1 MHLNPFQAI
10 LDQVTPSVELST
22 LFLRVPLVCQ
32 LSTVPPYPPSH
43 IITPGCRFQVNFS
56 AFHSTFEVTT
66 PTISAKQLEKIMG
79 GYVPPESRQM
89 AELNSHLSNGTCLSP
104 CHSLPSTLNR
114 RKSALSAGK
123 LLNGEDDDSD
133 SIQV

>member
-1 MHLNPFQAI
+1 M
-10 LDQVTPSVELST
+10 ST
-22 LFLRVPLVCQ
+22 MNI
-32 LSTVPPYPPSH
+32 YAMY
-43 IITPGCRFQVNFS
+43 IITEQSDICLRNRPSLISNVRPSDLISPGCRFQVNFS

-79 GYVPPESRQM
+79 GYVPPETRQM
-89 AELNSHLSNGTCLSP
+89 AELTSHLSNGTCLSP

-133 SIQV
+133 SIQVW

>member
-1 MHLNPFQAI
+1 MSAKQTNPNN
-10 LDQVTPSVELST
+10 V
-22 LFLRVPLVCQ
+22 R
-32 LSTVPPYPPSH
+32 PSH
-43 IITPGCRFQVNFS
+43 LISPGCRFQVNFS

-79 GYVPPESRQM
+79 GYVPPETRQM
-89 AELNSHLSNGTCLSP
+89 AELTSHLSNGTCLSP

-133 SIQV
+133 SIQVW